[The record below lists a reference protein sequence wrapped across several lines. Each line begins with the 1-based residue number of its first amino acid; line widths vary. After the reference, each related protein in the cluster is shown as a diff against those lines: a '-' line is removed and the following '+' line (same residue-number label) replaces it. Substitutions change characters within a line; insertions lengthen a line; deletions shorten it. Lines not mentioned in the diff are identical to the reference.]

1 MFKSTKRQPVK
12 AKRRK
17 RSRSG
22 YVVFVS
28 HSSLDAWIANV
39 IAEKTKALGAECWLD
54 EKDLEGGDIVIDEII
69 RGIKVNAV
77 DKAAASGEVIS
88 TKIKRALTAA
98 DEVFVILTQ
107 ESLDNSNLMFEI
119 GAASSLRKRITP
131 IVVGLEPGELPSII
145 RNLKYVRYPDVGKY
159 IEGLEGQV
167 KAA

>member
-1 MFKSTKRQPVK
+1 MSYK
-12 AKRRK
+12 A
-17 RSRSG
+17 
-22 YVVFVS
+22 FVS
-28 HSSLDAWIANV
+28 STV
-39 IAEKTKALGAECWLD
+39 
-54 EKDLEGGDIVIDEII
+54 KDIDLARDLAQRLEGA
-69 RGIKVNAV
+69 GIKVNAV

-88 TKIKRALTAA
+88 TKIKRALTEA

-131 IVVGLEPGELPSII
+131 IVVGLEAGELPSII

-159 IEGLEGQV
+159 IEGLERQA